1 MNLEEIEARLAAAT
15 PGPWAWASAPAEGSS
30 ETPAEYVAN
39 ALTGDGPLFVVWVPS
54 TEGAAGGYVL
64 TAVTG
69 DGPHASFDAE
79 FIGHA
84 PEDIRGLLAEVKRLQ
99 AQIEAVKKI
108 HKPYSDPSEP
118 EDGPWCEYGDV
129 WKWADDGEDICDEC
143 EKTFAVLFVSDFM
156 ENELL
161 PSING
166 VCLQKKAGGW
176 PEVKLKQYGEQVIN
190 ETLAGIQ
197 EALNECGC
205 DLRILSMRLD
215 V

>member
-1 MNLEEIEARLAAAT
+1 MTNLEPIKARLAAAT

-84 PEDIRGLLAEVKRLQ
+84 PEDIRALLAEVKRLQ
-99 AQIEAVKKI
+99 AQIDEVKALHCQDAVQ
-108 HKPYSDPSEP
+108 PRY
-118 EDGPWCEYGDV
+118 C
-129 WKWADDGEDICDEC
+129 AEC
-143 EKTFAVLFVSDFM
+143 SDFGTDQFPAG
-156 ENELL
+156 EL
-161 PSING
+161 IE
-166 VCLQKKAGGW
+166 W
-176 PEVKLKQYGEQVIN
+176 PCP
-190 ETLAGIQ
+190 TLLAFHGD
-197 EALNECGC
+197 E
-205 DLRILSMRLD
+205 S
-215 V
+215 